1 MIHREIFPV
10 IPPKVEYSLTEKGR
24 KAIPVIETIMK
35 YGYDLIQDEG
45 IVFRLKMKNRWEISQ
60 NIISILFFFIP
71 SHCLK

>member
-45 IVFRLKMKNRWEISQ
+45 IVFRLKVKNRWEITR
-60 NIISILFFFIP
+60 NIINTFLF
-71 SHCLK
+71 SYLHTA

>member
-45 IVFRLKMKNRWEISQ
+45 IVFPPKDEK
-60 NIISILFFFIP
+60 
-71 SHCLK
+71 